1 MNPYNNSKIYKIISD
16 KTDLIYIGSTYQ
28 KLYLRKNDHKKK
40 YRKWIL
46 ENGDKEG
53 GKGYYSVF
61 KIFKIDFD
69 DFDIILI
76 ENYNCDNKEELHSR
90 ERYYIDLH
98 KEKSVNMVI
107 PTRTHKEWIEDQG
120 EEYKIKK
127 NEKNKEKYQE
137 NKEELKKK
145 NIICECGIL
154 TSKSEFNRHIK
165 TDKHNDIIKSG
176 LSLEEYNIKKHS
188 ESKKQNKEYLNETMK
203 KYRLIKGDVLREQAR
218 ERYKKSSKEKYLEK
232 ITCECGSS
240 ISRIG
245 IARHKRSKQHLNF
258 ILDSG
263 SAIVSQLD
271 L

>member
-28 KLYLRKNDHKKK
+28 KLYLRKNEHKKK

-46 ENGDKEG
+46 ANGDKEG
-53 GKGYYSVF
+53 GNGYYSVF

-69 DFDIILI
+69 DFDIVLI
-76 ENYNCDNKEELHSR
+76 ENYNCNTKEELHSR

-98 KEKSVNMVI
+98 KEKCVNIYI

-127 NEKNKEKYQE
+127 NEKIREKYQE
-137 NKEELKKK
+137 NKEELKQK
-145 NIICECGIL
+145 ITCECGSLIR
-154 TSKSEFNRHIK
+154 KNEINRHIK

-176 LSLEEYNIKKHS
+176 LSLEEYNIKKHN
-188 ESKKQNKEYLNETMK
+188 ESKKQNKEYQNEKMK
-203 KYRLIKGDVLREQAR
+203 EYRLIKGDVLREQAR
-218 ERYKKSSKEKYLEK
+218 ERYEKYAKEKYLEK
-232 ITCECGSS
+232 ITCECGSL
-240 ISRIG
+240 ISRSG
-245 IARHKRSKQHLNF
+245 ISKHKKTKQHLNL
-258 ILDSG
+258 ILNS
-263 SAIVSQLD
+263 L